1 MNHALLNASKKRLRE
16 TKQRLDGRKY
26 DGNNIDLLDMW

>member
-16 TKQRLDGRKY
+16 TRPHLNDGRY
-26 DGNNIDLLDMW
+26 EANNVDLLDMW